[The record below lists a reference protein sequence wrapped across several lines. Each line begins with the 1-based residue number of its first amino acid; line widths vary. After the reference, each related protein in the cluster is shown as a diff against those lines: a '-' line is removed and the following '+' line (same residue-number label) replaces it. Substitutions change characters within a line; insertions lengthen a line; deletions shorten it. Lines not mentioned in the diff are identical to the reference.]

1 MLKFDILGHD
11 EPTILK
17 HLHDITHIDPRTIPN
32 HDDKVLQL
40 FANSK
45 VLNIVD
51 PNYDQ
56 EQLATMALPEF
67 GTNMTRR
74 IILKTKP
81 TCVGD
86 LIRISGL
93 SHGTGV

>member
-1 MLKFDILGHD
+1 M
-11 EPTILK
+11 
-17 HLHDITHIDPRTIPN
+17 PN
-32 HDDKVLQL
+32 HDDKVLSL

-45 VLNIVD
+45 SLGIVD
-51 PNYDQ
+51 ENYDQ

-67 GTNMTRR
+67 GTTLTRK
-74 IILKTKP
+74 IVTKTKP

>member
-1 MLKFDILGHD
+1 M
-11 EPTILK
+11 K
-17 HLHDITHIDPRTIPN
+17 HLYDVTGVDPRTIPN
-32 HDDKVLQL
+32 HDEKVLQL

-45 VLNIVD
+45 SMGIID
-51 PNYDQ
+51 ENYDQ
-56 EQLATMALPEF
+56 EQIATQGLPEF
-67 GTNMTRR
+67 RTYQTKR
-74 IILKTKP
+74 IIAKTKP